1 VLQWIYGTI
10 STDLLHAI
18 LLKDDTAQGAWARLE
33 SIFQDNK
40 ASRATH
46 LEEELANLNF
56 ENFSSIDSY
65 CNHMKSLADQLANVD
80 APLTN
85 SKLVLK
91 LTAGL
96 PKAYVGT
103 VDIIQ
108 NQEPLPSFASCR
120 SRLKLAGRTIKNRLA
135 KEDNSGNRS
144 QVALLT
150 STDSHHDTDNNIS
163 ASSASSR
170 QSSKGNKQKK
180 FNSKVSGKSRNS
192 NGQVAPQQSGLM
204 PFNWQQ

>member
-1 VLQWIYGTI
+1 
-10 STDLLHAI
+10 
-18 LLKDDTAQGAWARLE
+18 
-33 SIFQDNK
+33 
-40 ASRATH
+40 
-46 LEEELANLNF
+46 
-56 ENFSSIDSY
+56 
-65 CNHMKSLADQLANVD
+65 MKSLADQLANVD